1 MKKVILHSII
11 GLLFFGSIFAQKTEQ
26 QPKIM
31 VGIVI
36 DQMCYD
42 YLYRYQH
49 LYTTGGFNRLLTKG
63 TNCRN
68 TQYNYVPTYTAPG
81 HASIYTGTTPSNH
94 GIVGNDWYLRD
105 KQKTVTSVSDERYQ
119 TVGSATGGQ
128 AAPMNLLTYTITDQ
142 LKLAS
147 PQSKVISIS
156 IKDRSA
162 ILPGGHLSDGSYWF
176 DYQSGDFVTSTFYKQ
191 TLPSWV
197 ERFNNK
203 FDPAKDLRSWRLLL
217 PESTYLMADE
227 SPYEVVLTG
236 KTSAT
241 FPYDFPAMIAAGAS
255 ATSLFTISPQANEV
269 LTDFAL
275 AALEQ
280 ENLGQDQFTDFLCI
294 SYSTPDIA
302 GHAFGPYSRELE
314 DMYARL
320 DRELQRLFASLETRY
335 GKDGFVLFL
344 TADHAVVPVPEMLVK
359 MKMPGGYFFMHDRL
373 QVLRDDFI
381 MKYNTDL
388 LENETNQN
396 IYLNL
401 AKIDSLHLDIDEVA
415 AFAAAELRK
424 WPEVKT
430 VLTREQLRSGSAS
443 TDYWGELL
451 RNGYDPSRSGEVIFL
466 LQPGYLA
473 KDHDEPKAHQGTSHG
488 SAFNYDTHV
497 PLLWYGKGIP
507 AGLALYEPIQ
517 IIDISATL
525 VHMLNL
531 QRPGSMTG
539 KPILPLLQPK
549 K

>member
-1 MKKVILHSII
+1 MKNIALLV
-11 GLLFFGSIFAQKTEQ
+11 LLFAYVFGIQAQTTKA
-26 QPKIM
+26 PKIV
-31 VGIVI
+31 VGVVI

-42 YLYRYQH
+42 YLYRFQH

-94 GIVGNDWYLRD
+94 GIIANDWYVREA
-105 KQKTVTSVSDERYQ
+105 KKSVTSVSDERYK
-119 TVGSATGGQ
+119 TVGSSTGGQ

-147 PQSKVISIS
+147 PKSKVISLS

-162 ILPGGHLSDGSYWF
+162 ILPGGHLSDGSYWY
-176 DYQSGDFVTSTFYKQ
+176 DYTSGDFVTSSFYKEK
-191 TLPSWV
+191 LPDWV
-197 ERFNNK
+197 ARFNAK
-203 FDPAKDLRSWRLLL
+203 FDPTKDLRPWRLLL
-217 PESTYLMADE
+217 PESTYQLEDQ

-241 FPYDFPAMIAAGAS
+241 FPYDFPSMIAAGAS
-255 ATSLFTISPQANEV
+255 ANTLFTISPQANEV

-275 AALEQ
+275 SALEQ
-280 ENLGQDQFTDFLCI
+280 EELGQDQFTDFLCI

-335 GKDGFVLFL
+335 GKEGFILFL

-359 MKMPGGYFFMHDRL
+359 MKMPGGYFFMHERL

-381 MKYNTDL
+381 MRYNADL
-388 LENETNQN
+388 LEYETNQN
-396 IYLNL
+396 IYLDL
-401 AKIDSLHLDIDEVA
+401 HKIDSLKLNIDEVA
-415 AFAAAELRK
+415 AYAASELRK

-430 VLTREQLRSGSAS
+430 VLTREQLRAGSAA

-451 RNGYDPSRSGEVIFL
+451 RNGYDPKRSGEVIFL
-466 LQPGYLA
+466 LQPGYLS

-507 AGLALYEPIQ
+507 PGLAIYEPIQ
-517 IIDISATL
+517 ITAISATL
-525 VHMLNL
+525 VHLLNL

-539 KPILPLLQPK
+539 SPIIPLLPSK

>member
-1 MKKVILHSII
+1 MKNIALLA
-11 GLLFFGSIFAQKTEQ
+11 LLFAYIFGIQAQTTKA
-26 QPKIM
+26 PKIV
-31 VGIVI
+31 VGVVI

-42 YLYRYQH
+42 YLYRFQH

-94 GIVGNDWYLRD
+94 GIVANDWYVRD
-105 KQKTVTSVSDERYQ
+105 AKKSVTSVSDERYK
-119 TVGSATGGQ
+119 TVGSPTGGQ

-147 PQSKVISIS
+147 PKSKVISLS

-162 ILPGGHLSDGSYWF
+162 ILPGGHLSDGSYWY
-176 DYQSGDFVTSTFYKQ
+176 DYTSGDFVTSSFYKEK
-191 TLPSWV
+191 LPDWV
-197 ERFNNK
+197 ARFNAK
-203 FDPAKDLRSWRLLL
+203 FDPTKDLRPWRLLL
-217 PESTYLMADE
+217 PESTYQLEDQ

-241 FPYDFPAMIAAGAS
+241 FPYDFPSMIAAGAS
-255 ATSLFTISPQANEV
+255 ANTLFTISPQANEV

-275 AALEQ
+275 SALEQ
-280 ENLGQDQFTDFLCI
+280 EDLGQDQFTDFLCI

-320 DRELQRLFASLETRY
+320 DHELQRLFSSLETRY
-335 GKDGFVLFL
+335 GKEGFILFL

-359 MKMPGGYFFMHDRL
+359 MKMPGGYFFMHERL

-381 MKYNTDL
+381 MRYNADL
-388 LENETNQN
+388 LEYETNQN
-396 IYLNL
+396 IYLDL
-401 AKIDSLHLDIDEVA
+401 HKIDSLKLDIDEVA
-415 AFAAAELRK
+415 AYAASELRK

-430 VLTREQLRSGSAS
+430 VLTREQLRAGSAA

-451 RNGYDPSRSGEVIFL
+451 RNGYDPQRSGEVIFL
-466 LQPGYLA
+466 LQPGYLS

-507 AGLALYEPIQ
+507 PGLAIYEPIQ
-517 IIDISATL
+517 ITAISATL
-525 VHMLNL
+525 VHLLNL

-539 KPILPLLQPK
+539 SPIIPLLPSK

>member
-1 MKKVILHSII
+1 
-11 GLLFFGSIFAQKTEQ
+11 
-26 QPKIM
+26 M

-147 PQSKVISIS
+147 PKSKVISIS

-191 TLPSWV
+191 ALPIWV

-241 FPYDFPAMIAAGAS
+241 FPYDFPAMISAGAA

-381 MKYNTDL
+381 MKYNADL
-388 LENETNQN
+388 LEHETNQN

-473 KDHDEPKAHQGTSHG
+473 KDLDEPKAHQGTSHG

>member
-1 MKKVILHSII
+1 MKNITLLV
-11 GLLFFGSIFAQKTEQ
+11 LLFAYIFGIQAQTTKA
-26 QPKIM
+26 PKIV
-31 VGIVI
+31 VGVVI

-42 YLYRYQH
+42 YLYRFQH

-94 GIVGNDWYLRD
+94 GIVANDWYVRD
-105 KQKTVTSVSDERYQ
+105 AKKSVTSVSDERYK
-119 TVGSATGGQ
+119 TVGSSTGGQ

-147 PQSKVISIS
+147 PKSKVISLS

-162 ILPGGHLSDGSYWF
+162 ILPGGHLSDGSYWY
-176 DYQSGDFVTSTFYKQ
+176 DYTSGDFVTSSFYKEK
-191 TLPSWV
+191 LPDWV
-197 ERFNNK
+197 ARFNAK
-203 FDPAKDLRSWRLLL
+203 FDPTKDLRPWRLLL
-217 PESTYLMADE
+217 PESTYQLEDQ

-236 KTSAT
+236 KSSAT
-241 FPYDFPAMIAAGAS
+241 FPYDFPSMIAAGAS
-255 ATSLFTISPQANEV
+255 ANTLFTISPQANEV

-275 AALEQ
+275 SALEQ
-280 ENLGQDQFTDFLCI
+280 EDLGQDQFTDFLCI

-335 GKDGFVLFL
+335 GKEGFILFL

-359 MKMPGGYFFMHDRL
+359 MKMPGGYFFMQERL

-381 MKYNTDL
+381 MRYNADL
-388 LENETNQN
+388 LEYETNQN
-396 IYLNL
+396 IYLDL
-401 AKIDSLHLDIDEVA
+401 HKIDSLKLDIDEVA
-415 AFAAAELRK
+415 AYAASELRK

-430 VLTREQLRSGSAS
+430 VLTREQLRAGSAA

-451 RNGYDPSRSGEVIFL
+451 RNGYDPQRSGEVIFL
-466 LQPGYLA
+466 LQPGYLS

-507 AGLALYEPIQ
+507 PGLAIYEPIQ
-517 IIDISATL
+517 ITAISATL
-525 VHMLNL
+525 VHLLNL

-539 KPILPLLQPK
+539 SPIIPLLPGK

>member
-1 MKKVILHSII
+1 MKNIALLV
-11 GLLFFGSIFAQKTEQ
+11 LLFAYIFGIQAQTTKA
-26 QPKIM
+26 PKIV
-31 VGIVI
+31 VGVVI

-42 YLYRYQH
+42 YLYRFQH

-94 GIVGNDWYLRD
+94 GIVANDWYVRD
-105 KQKTVTSVSDERYQ
+105 AKKSVTSVSDERYK
-119 TVGSATGGQ
+119 TVGSSTGGQ

-147 PQSKVISIS
+147 PKSKVISLS

-162 ILPGGHLSDGSYWF
+162 ILPGGHLSDGSYWY
-176 DYQSGDFVTSTFYKQ
+176 DYTSGDFVTSSFYKEK
-191 TLPSWV
+191 LPDWV
-197 ERFNNK
+197 ARFNAK
-203 FDPAKDLRSWRLLL
+203 FDPTKDLRPWRLLL
-217 PESTYLMADE
+217 PESTYQLEDQ

-236 KTSAT
+236 KSSAT
-241 FPYDFPAMIAAGAS
+241 FPYDFPSMIAAGAS
-255 ATSLFTISPQANEV
+255 ANTLFTISPQANEV

-275 AALEQ
+275 SALEQ
-280 ENLGQDQFTDFLCI
+280 EDLGQDQFTDFLCI

-335 GKDGFVLFL
+335 GKEGFILFL

-359 MKMPGGYFFMHDRL
+359 MKMPGGYFFMQERL

-381 MKYNTDL
+381 MRYNADL
-388 LENETNQN
+388 LEYETNQN
-396 IYLNL
+396 IYLDL
-401 AKIDSLHLDIDEVA
+401 HKIDSLKLDIDEVA
-415 AFAAAELRK
+415 AYAASELRK

-430 VLTREQLRSGSAS
+430 VLTREQLRAGSAA

-451 RNGYDPSRSGEVIFL
+451 RNGYDAQRSGEVIFL
-466 LQPGYLA
+466 LQPGYLS

-507 AGLALYEPIQ
+507 PGLAIYEPIQ
-517 IIDISATL
+517 ITAISATL
-525 VHMLNL
+525 VHLLNL

-539 KPILPLLQPK
+539 SPIIPLLPSK

>member
-1 MKKVILHSII
+1 MKNVTLVVF
-11 GLLFFGSIFAQKTEQ
+11 LFAYVFGIQAQTTKA
-26 QPKIM
+26 PKIV
-31 VGIVI
+31 VGIVV

-42 YLYRYQH
+42 YLYRFQH
-49 LYTTGGFNRLLTKG
+49 LYTMGGFNRLMSKG

-68 TQYNYVPTYTAPG
+68 AQYNYVPTYTAPG

-94 GIVGNDWYLRD
+94 GIVGNDWYNRD
-105 KQKTVTSVSDERYQ
+105 LKKTVTSVSDIRFS

-142 LKLAS
+142 LKMAS

-156 IKDRSA
+156 IKDRGA
-162 ILPGGHLSDGSYWF
+162 ILPGGHLSDGTYWY
-176 DYQSGDFVTSTFYKQ
+176 DYTSGDFVTSTFYADA
-191 TLPSWV
+191 LPSWV
-197 ERFNNK
+197 SRFNTK
-203 FDPAKDLRSWRLLL
+203 FDPPKDLRTWRLLL
-217 PESTYLMADE
+217 PESTYLMADA

-236 KTSAT
+236 KSSAT
-241 FPYDFPAMIAAGAS
+241 FPYDFPAMIAAGAT
-255 ATSLFTISPQANEV
+255 ANTLFTISPQANEI
-269 LTDFAL
+269 LTDFAIQ
-275 AALEQ
+275 ALEN
-280 ENLGQDQFTDFLCI
+280 ENLGQDQFTDFLCL

-302 GHAFGPYSRELE
+302 GHAFGPFSRELE

-335 GKDGFVLFL
+335 GKDGFILFL

-359 MKMPGGYFFMHDRL
+359 MKLPGGYFFLNDRL

-381 MKYNTDL
+381 MKYNADL
-388 LENETNQN
+388 LEYEINQN

-401 AKIDSLHLDIDEVA
+401 EKIDSLKLDIDEVA
-415 AFAAAELRK
+415 AFAANELRK
-424 WPEVKT
+424 WPEIKT
-430 VLTREQLRSGSAS
+430 VLTLEQLRSGAAQ
-443 TDYWGELL
+443 TDYWGEIL
-451 RNGYDPSRSGEVIFL
+451 RNGYDESRSGEVIFL

-473 KDHDEPKAHQGTSHG
+473 KDLDEPIAHQGTSHG

-507 AGLALYEPIQ
+507 QGLDLYEPIQ
-517 IIDISATL
+517 ITDISATL
-525 VHMLNL
+525 VHLLNL

-539 KPILPLLQPK
+539 KPILPLLPIK

>member
-1 MKKVILHSII
+1 MKKT
-11 GLLFFGSIFAQKTEQ
+11 LLLSLMLSNLFCAFAQTNKE
-26 QPKIM
+26 PKII
-31 VGIVI
+31 VGIVV

-42 YLYRYQH
+42 YLYRFAH
-49 LYTTGGFNRLLTKG
+49 LYTSGGFNKLLTKG

-94 GIVGNDWYLRD
+94 GIVSNDWYNRD
-105 KQKTVTSVSDERYQ
+105 LQKSVTSVSDVRYQ
-119 TVGSATGGQ
+119 TVGSVSGGQ

-147 PQSKVISIS
+147 PKSKVISLS

-176 DYQSGDFVTSTFYKQ
+176 DYKSGDFVTSTFYKDA
-191 TLPSWV
+191 LPGWV
-197 ERFNNK
+197 ARFNAK
-203 FDPAKDLRSWRLLL
+203 FDPAKDLRTWRLLL
-217 PESTYLMADE
+217 PESTYLMTDA
-227 SPYEVVLTG
+227 SPYELVLAG
-236 KTSAT
+236 KSSAT
-241 FPYDFPAMIAAGAS
+241 FPYDFPAMIAAGAQ

-269 LTDFAL
+269 LTDFAIQ
-275 AALEQ
+275 ALEQ
-280 ENLGQDQFTDFLCI
+280 EDLGQDQFTDFLCL

-302 GHAFGPYSRELE
+302 GHAFGPFSRELE

-320 DRELQRLFASLETRY
+320 DRDLQRLFASLETRY
-335 GKDGFVLFL
+335 GKDGFILFL

-359 MKMPGGYFFMHDRL
+359 MKMPGGYFFMQERL

-388 LENETNQN
+388 LEHEINQN

-401 AKIDSLHLDIDEVA
+401 KKIDSLHLDIDEVA
-415 AFAAAELRK
+415 EFAASELRK

-430 VLTREQLRSGSAS
+430 VLTRSQLRSGSTT

-451 RNGYDPSRSGEVIFL
+451 RNGYDAQRSGEVIFL

-473 KDHDEPKAHQGTSHG
+473 KDHDEPKVHQGTSHG

-507 AGLALYEPIQ
+507 QGLSLYEPIQ
-517 IIDISATL
+517 ITDISATL
-525 VHMLNL
+525 VHLLNL
-531 QRPGSMTG
+531 QRPGSMIG

>member
-1 MKKVILHSII
+1 MKNTA
-11 GLLFFGSIFAQKTEQ
+11 LLVFLFAYVFGIQAQTSKT
-26 QPKIM
+26 PKIV
-31 VGIVI
+31 VGVVI

-42 YLYRYQH
+42 YLYRFEH

-94 GIVGNDWYLRD
+94 GIVGNDWYVRD
-105 KQKTVTSVSDERYQ
+105 SKKTVTSVSDERYK
-119 TVGSATGGQ
+119 TVGSLTGGQ

-147 PQSKVISIS
+147 PKSKVISLS

-162 ILPGGHLSDGSYWF
+162 ILPGGHLSDGSYWY
-176 DYQSGDFVTSTFYKQ
+176 DYTSGDFVTSTFYKEK
-191 TLPSWV
+191 LPDWV
-197 ERFNNK
+197 GRFNAK
-203 FDPAKDLRSWRLLL
+203 FDPSKDLRTWRLLL
-217 PESTYLMADE
+217 PESTYKLEDQ
-227 SPYEVVLTG
+227 SPYEVVLSG

-241 FPYDFPAMIAAGAS
+241 FPYDFPAMIAGGAS
-255 ATSLFTISPQANEV
+255 ANTLFTISPQANEV

-275 AALEQ
+275 SALEQ
-280 ENLGQDQFTDFLCI
+280 EDLGQDQFTDFLCI

-335 GKDGFVLFL
+335 GKDGFILFL

-359 MKMPGGYFFMHDRL
+359 MKMPGGYFFMQDRL

-388 LENETNQN
+388 LEHETNQN
-396 IYLNL
+396 IYLDL
-401 AKIDSLHLDIDEVA
+401 HKIDSLKLDIDEVA
-415 AFAAAELRK
+415 AYAASELRK

-430 VLTREQLRSGSAS
+430 VLTREQLRSGAET

-451 RNGYDPSRSGEVIFL
+451 RNGYDAQRSGEVIFL
-466 LQPGYLA
+466 LQPGYLS
-473 KDHDEPKAHQGTSHG
+473 KDLDEPKAHQGTSHG

-507 AGLALYEPIQ
+507 QGLAIYEPIQ
-517 IIDISATL
+517 ITAISATL
-525 VHMLNL
+525 VHLLNL

-539 KPILPLLQPK
+539 TPILPLLPSK

>member
-1 MKKVILHSII
+1 MKKVIAQSVLAC
-11 GLLFFGSIFAQKTEQ
+11 LLFGSVWAQKTQQ
-26 QPKIM
+26 QPKLV

-49 LYTTGGFNRLLTKG
+49 LYATGGFNRLLTKG

-94 GIVGNDWYLRD
+94 GIVGNDWFVRD
-105 KQKTVTSVSDERYQ
+105 LQKTVTSVSDERYQ
-119 TVGSATGGQ
+119 TVGNTSGGQ
-128 AAPMNLLTYTITDQ
+128 ASPMNLLTYTITDQ

-147 PQSKVISIS
+147 PQSKVISLS

-162 ILPGGHLSDGSYWF
+162 ILPGGHLSDGSYWY
-176 DYQSGDFVTSTFYKQ
+176 DYQSGDFVTSTFYMKA
-191 TLPSWV
+191 LPTWV
-197 ERFNNK
+197 ERFNGK
-203 FDPAKDLRSWRLLL
+203 FDPAKDLRQWKLFL

-236 KTSAT
+236 KTAAT
-241 FPYDFPAMIAAGAS
+241 FPYDFQSMIAAGAS
-255 ATSLFTISPQANEV
+255 ANTLFTISPQANEI
-269 LTDFAL
+269 LTDFAI

-359 MKMPGGYFFMHDRL
+359 MKLPGGYFFMQDHL

-388 LENETNQN
+388 LAYEVNQN

-401 AKIDSLHLDIDEVA
+401 EKIDSLHLDIDEVA
-415 AFAAAELRK
+415 RFAADELRK

-430 VLTREQLRSGSAS
+430 ALSREQLRSGSTS

-507 AGLALYEPIQ
+507 QGLSLYDPIQ
-517 IIDISATL
+517 ITDISATL
-525 VHMLNL
+525 IHMLNL

-539 KPILPLLQPK
+539 SPILPLLQPK

>member
-1 MKKVILHSII
+1 MKNVTFVVF
-11 GLLFFGSIFAQKTEQ
+11 LFAYVFGIQAQTTKA
-26 QPKIM
+26 PKIV
-31 VGIVI
+31 VGIVV

-42 YLYRYQH
+42 YLYRFQH
-49 LYTTGGFNRLLTKG
+49 LYTMGGFNRLMSKG

-68 TQYNYVPTYTAPG
+68 AQYNYVPTYTAPG

-94 GIVGNDWYLRD
+94 GIVGNDWYNRD
-105 KQKTVTSVSDERYQ
+105 LKKTVTSVSDIRFS

-142 LKLAS
+142 LKMAS

-156 IKDRSA
+156 IKDRGA
-162 ILPGGHLSDGSYWF
+162 ILPGGHLSDGTYWY
-176 DYQSGDFVTSTFYKQ
+176 DYTSGDFVTSTFYADA
-191 TLPSWV
+191 LPSWV
-197 ERFNNK
+197 SRFNTK
-203 FDPAKDLRSWRLLL
+203 FDPPKDLRTWRLLL
-217 PESTYLMADE
+217 PETTYLMADA

-236 KTSAT
+236 KSSAT
-241 FPYDFPAMIAAGAS
+241 FPYDFPAMIAAGAT
-255 ATSLFTISPQANEV
+255 ANTLFTISPQANEI
-269 LTDFAL
+269 LTDFAIQ
-275 AALEQ
+275 ALEN
-280 ENLGQDQFTDFLCI
+280 ENLGQDQFTDFLCL

-302 GHAFGPYSRELE
+302 GHAFGPFSRELE

-335 GKDGFVLFL
+335 GKDGFILFL

-359 MKMPGGYFFMHDRL
+359 MKLPGGYFFLNDRL

-381 MKYNTDL
+381 MKYNADL
-388 LENETNQN
+388 LEYEINQN

-401 AKIDSLHLDIDEVA
+401 EKIDSLKLDIDEVA
-415 AFAAAELRK
+415 AFAANELRK
-424 WPEVKT
+424 WPEIKT
-430 VLTREQLRSGSAS
+430 VLTLEQLRSGAAQ
-443 TDYWGELL
+443 TDYWGEIL
-451 RNGYDPSRSGEVIFL
+451 RNGYDESRSGEVIFL

-473 KDHDEPKAHQGTSHG
+473 KDLDEPIAHQGTSHG

-507 AGLALYEPIQ
+507 QGLDLYEPIQ

-525 VHMLNL
+525 VHLLNL

-539 KPILPLLQPK
+539 KPILPLLPIK

>member
-1 MKKVILHSII
+1 MKKVILQSVIA
-11 GLLFFGSIFAQKTEQ
+11 LLFFGSVFAQKMEQ

-162 ILPGGHLSDGSYWF
+162 ILPGGHMSDGSYWF

-203 FDPAKDLRSWRLLL
+203 FDPAKDLHSWRLLL
-217 PESTYLMADE
+217 PESIYLMADE

-275 AALEQ
+275 SALEQ

-359 MKMPGGYFFMHDRL
+359 MKMPGGYFFMHDRM
-373 QVLRDDFI
+373 QVLRYDFI
-381 MKYNTDL
+381 MKYNADL
-388 LENETNQN
+388 LEHETNQN

-401 AKIDSLHLDIDEVA
+401 AKIDSLHLEIDEVA

-507 AGLALYEPIQ
+507 VGLALYEPIQ
-517 IIDISATL
+517 VIDISATL

-539 KPILPLLQPK
+539 KPILQLLQPK